1 MKLLLSL
8 LLILFA
14 LTGCSNSTIKNH
26 SGIDNKFT
34 AITYDGEDDLFERT
48 DARSPFARPSNARVG
63 FDVDGVL
70 HTEVRYSLEDKYFPL
85 KFVFDTTKR
94 NLRLQ
99 KEIKFLLN
107 HSNKPYIVTHNKDVC
122 DSRHTSNSLNF
133 LNTNK
138 LDSIRSSDIFCVS
151 KEISAKLKNQ
161 NINVFYDD
169 SPSVLS
175 EIAKNSP
182 ATKLFMVLP
191 KHQKIAHY
199 FEDPTPSNKFIANC
213 GVLIVDDSSP
223 KKRFLLQ
230 LRSDKL
236 GGWWNFPG
244 GSCAYKENK
253 SKNCAIENCEDPI
266 SGAIREFNEESGK
279 EHLFEK
285 DLDKAKRFMV
295 LRSKEYMLFV
305 VKFDKNYISSRS
317 FIPQDKY
324 AWEVSDMVFNISD
337 SPGYRWFDLDECKI
351 GAKVQGYNLSHTG
364 RTCEIFRNYLE
375 QF

>member
-8 LLILFA
+8 LLPVLV
-14 LTGCSNSTIKNH
+14 LTGCSNSINQNNSNNH
-26 SGIDNKFT
+26 NELSN
-34 AITYDGEDDLFERT
+34 ITHNGEDDLFEKT
-48 DARSPFARPSNARVG
+48 DTNSPFARPTRANVG

-70 HTEVRYSLEDKYFPL
+70 HTEVRYSLTDQYYPS
-85 KFVFDTTKR
+85 KFVFNTTER

-107 HSNKPYIVTHNKDVC
+107 SSNTPYIVTHNKDFC
-122 DSRHTSNSLNF
+122 DSRYT
-133 LNTNK
+133 TNK
-138 LDSIRSSDIFCVS
+138 LNLLNNNNLGAIHSSDIFCVS
-151 KEISAKLKNQ
+151 GGKSNILKNQ

-169 SPSVLS
+169 SPIVLT

-199 FEDPTPSNKFIANC
+199 FENLTSSTVPISKC
-213 GVLIVDDSSP
+213 GVLIVDDSAP

-244 GSCAYKENK
+244 GSCAYADNK
-253 SKNCAIENCEDPI
+253 FKNCETENCEDPI

-295 LRSKEYMLFV
+295 LRSKDYMLFV

-324 AWEVSDMVFNISD
+324 AWEVSHKVFNISG
-337 SPGYRWFDLDECKI
+337 SPGYRWFDLDECKN
-351 GAKVQGYNLSHTG
+351 GAKVQGHKLSYTG
-364 RTCEIFRNYLE
+364 RTCDIFRNYLE